1 MLTQNLGHVTF
12 RCGAVFFTQPGYQLN
27 AQCNVHCRP
36 HVCELTPLRATVRGE
51 FTNLLLSLVFC
62 RNRMGTWPGVTYH
75 WLIVKGLG

>member
-1 MLTQNLGHVTF
+1 MLTRNLGHVTF

-51 FTNLLLSLVFC
+51 STTLLLSQPGEDLSGGHLSLV
-62 RNRMGTWPGVTYH
+62 M
-75 WLIVKGLG
+75 VKGLG